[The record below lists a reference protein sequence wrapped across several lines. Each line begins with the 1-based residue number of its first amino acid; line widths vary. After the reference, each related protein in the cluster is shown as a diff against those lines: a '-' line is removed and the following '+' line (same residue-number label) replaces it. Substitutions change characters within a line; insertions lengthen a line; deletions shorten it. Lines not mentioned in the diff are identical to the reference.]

1 MLSLLIKRIVSGE
14 SSAAVEFYRLYSAK
28 ILSYLSKRLPRLED
42 AQELTNDVFLEAI
55 DSISFLKKK
64 ESVMSWLYAIGRNK
78 TADFYRKR
86 KIKSI
91 LLSRMPFLEIIES
104 EVNQPEFQYE
114 KDKIRDRIE
123 AAFHCLSQKY
133 QKILRLHYEEK
144 IAIKKIAPI
153 FNLSFK
159 ATESMLF
166 RARQK
171 FKKEYERI

>member
-1 MLSLLIKRIVSGE
+1 MLSLLIKRIVTGE
-14 SSAAVEFYRLYSAK
+14 SSAAVEFYHLYSGK
-28 ILSYLSKRLPRLED
+28 ILSYLSKRVQQED
-42 AQELTNDVFLEAI
+42 AKELTNDVFLEAI
-55 DSISFLKKK
+55 DSLAFLKKK
-64 ESVMSWLYAIGRNK
+64 ESVMSWLYTIARNK
-78 TADFYRKR
+78 TVDFYRKR

-91 LLSRMPFLEIIES
+91 LLSKMPFLEIIES
-104 EVNQPEFQYE
+104 ELNQPEFQYE
-114 KDKIRDRIE
+114 KNRIRDNIE
-123 AAFHCLSQKY
+123 KTLRTLSDKY

-144 IAIKKIAPI
+144 ISIKKIAPI